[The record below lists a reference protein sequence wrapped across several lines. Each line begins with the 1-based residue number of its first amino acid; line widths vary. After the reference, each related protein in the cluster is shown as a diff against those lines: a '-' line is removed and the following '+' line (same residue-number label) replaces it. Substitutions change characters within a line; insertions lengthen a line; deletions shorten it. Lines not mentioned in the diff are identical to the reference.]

1 MGLSDQH
8 IATLRSALSLPR
20 EREKLLRL
28 EDELVRTVHD
38 KAIERLEM
46 QPMSSYDRTLVQALA
61 DIYGFEFHVQAMPMA
76 SAAVGGDRA
85 FQDVMAVTV
94 EKEAKDAMGSFGLN
108 VTGVGKVLGVVLRKT
123 PLTAVPEKTLAK
135 FIPKLGLSG
144 GKTEDGV
151 TEIRHSLL
159 DANIKDSAASV
170 TEAGTVSAASVVV
183 GGNVQLVK

>member
-123 PLTAVPEKTLAK
+123 PLTAVPEVR
-135 FIPKLGLSG
+135 
-144 GKTEDGV
+144 TEMSPLYAALFHDPIDWGV
-151 TEIRHSLL
+151 
-159 DANIKDSAASV
+159 
-170 TEAGTVSAASVVV
+170 
-183 GGNVQLVK
+183 